1 MTQTMTPAALPVAF
15 TFTLFAVAAA
25 GPARADRILPT
36 GELGGVLHRPAGELG
51 DELGPG
57 WAMRATAGL
66 ARGPIA
72 LTVPL
77 EMGGFDPRRPERD
90 SPSLLMFGTG
100 VELTGTLVQ
109 GQRLGLRASAGYH
122 WRWLSGEG
130 EVIRYCDQ
138 VGGCDGGYWPEEPSY
153 LLSGPSA
160 GLAATWSWPIGEARA
175 GFALEARVERAH
187 IELPG
192 TGAVTGPL
200 VAIGLT
206 AWLAPWSPH

>member
-1 MTQTMTPAALPVAF
+1 MTRAALPFAFLVVAI
-15 TFTLFAVAAA
+15 TTGTGAVAGTAK
-25 GPARADRILPT
+25 PARADRILPT
-36 GELGGVLHRPAGELG
+36 GELGGVLHRPAGDLG

-57 WAMRATAGL
+57 WAIRAAAGL
-66 ARGPIA
+66 ARGPVA
-72 LTVPL
+72 LAVPL

-90 SPSLLMFGTG
+90 SRSLLMLGTG
-100 VELTGTLVQ
+100 VELIGTLVQ
-109 GQRLGLRASAGYH
+109 GQRVGLRARAGYH
-122 WRWLSGEG
+122 WRWLSGQG
-130 EVIRYCDQ
+130 EVIRTCDQ

-160 GLAATWSWPIGEARA
+160 GLAATWSWPISDARA

-200 VAIGLT
+200 FAIGLT
-206 AWLAPWSPH
+206 AWLAP